1 MIRFFLFLYFCLF
14 SYLIR
19 AENQLIHFSDDCEL
33 NMFIQE
39 VFVEDIPIDY
49 NPRKIS
55 ICFGKKSASTG
66 KYYNYIRVGDQMK
79 GPSGYV
85 EVLSFLY
92 DTYEEAIQASKD
104 YKGIFESEG
113 GFIKCDFTT
122 APDFYQKTFIC
133 NHKDI
138 TILDNAPS
146 IKQYMQ
152 KNKLLIE
159 TKKVKSKA
167 LSNAINGKDA
177 YQCNNQFADLSKVI
191 IYRNGKKVSPKKYTL
206 LKQGKVVFHDGV
218 KVKNGD
224 VSFEYEEH
232 TKYFKPIKNDL
243 SADVSQFLDVH
254 GGGKGKMYSF
264 VKDPTGENRNVL
276 MIFCNELQ
284 KETHLARQQFSLH
297 QYSLTYFR
305 DRIKLFVPMDMKE
318 AFLSYPKA
326 ISWFSIQGSWCNFG
340 SRTGVTNEMYS
351 GSESSFSIVKLTPS
365 AKDLYFNL
373 FCRQRYCSTESGL
386 EIYKNLN
393 NEYSSFPVKCGE
405 WITIER
411 EWKVGNPGFCK
422 HTIIDSDGRHEF
434 FVEAYNCVCDL
445 ENESLRYGMK
455 YAGKNPYNVFN
466 PFICKI
472 YTSKDFVE
480 HCIRTI
486 GRCYLYFKD
495 YELLEAKNVNAF
507 NESTK

>member
-1 MIRFFLFLYFCLF
+1 MKKTHCLVLVLFLSSVLMAGN
-14 SYLIR
+14 L
-19 AENQLIHFSDDCEL
+19 EKFSDNKEL
-33 NMFIQE
+33 NQYIQE
-39 VFVEDIPIDY
+39 VYVENTPVDFKP
-49 NPRKIS
+49 NKVT
-55 ICFGKKSASTG
+55 ICFGIKSKSTG
-66 KYYNYIRVGDQMK
+66 KFYNYIRIGDENK
-79 GPSGYV
+79 GLSAYV
-85 EVLSFLY
+85 EVLSYLY
-92 DTYEEAIQASKD
+92 NTYEESIAASKE
-104 YKGIFESEG
+104 YKGIIECKEG
-113 GFIKCDFTT
+113 YIKCDFTKVSD
-122 APDFYQKTFIC
+122 AYQKSFIC
-133 NHKDI
+133 KHQDI
-138 TILDNAPS
+138 TNLDNAPS

-152 KNKLLIE
+152 KHKLSII
-159 TKKVKSKA
+159 TNVAKTRA
-167 LSNAINGKDA
+167 LEKAINGKDA
-177 YQCNNQFADLSKVI
+177 YQCDNQFADLSKVI

-284 KETHLARQQFSLH
+284 KETHLARQQFSLRN
-297 QYSLTYFR
+297 YPLTYFR
-305 DRIKLFVPMDMKE
+305 DRIKLYVPMDMKE
-318 AFLSYPKA
+318 AFLSYPKS

-340 SRTGVTNEMYS
+340 SQTGNTESMYS
-351 GSESSFSIVKLTPS
+351 GSGNSFDIVKRNPS
-365 AKDLYFNL
+365 DKEIYFNL
-373 FCRQRYCSTESGL
+373 LCRQRHCNTENGL
-386 EIYKNLN
+386 EEYKEVN
-393 NEYSSFPVKCGE
+393 NKHSSFPVKCGE

-422 HTIIDSDGRHEF
+422 HTITDSDGRHEF
-434 FVEAYNCVCDL
+434 FVEAYNSVCDP
-445 ENESLRYGMK
+445 ENEILRYGDK
-455 YAGKNPYNVFN
+455 YIGKNPYNVFR
-466 PFICKI
+466 PFICKL
-472 YTSKDFVE
+472 YTSKEFAE

-495 YELLEAKNVNAF
+495 YELIEAKNVNAF